1 MGVFLREREEEDSD
15 SHDRRK
21 GKGRRLMGYGGREGG
36 TKVIAGGGSSEVA
49 VVGDSPTVSY

>member
-1 MGVFLREREEEDSD
+1 MREREEEDSD

-21 GKGRRLMGYGGREGG
+21 RKGKEVDGIWGKGRGDESDSR
-36 TKVIAGGGSSEVA
+36 GGSSEVA